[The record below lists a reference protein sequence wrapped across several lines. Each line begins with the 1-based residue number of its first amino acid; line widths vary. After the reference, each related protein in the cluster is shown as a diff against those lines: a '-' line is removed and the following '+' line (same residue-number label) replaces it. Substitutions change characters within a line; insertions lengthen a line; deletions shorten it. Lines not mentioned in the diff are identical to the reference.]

1 MVWYTMQ
8 IDEALGVLKAA
19 GYKEANPREA
29 NPDPKELPSVSRSTS
44 EESKITPS
52 SDIAQ
57 SSAQSESLENLENLR
72 IT

>member
-29 NPDPKELPSVSRSTS
+29 NPDLKELPSVSRSTS